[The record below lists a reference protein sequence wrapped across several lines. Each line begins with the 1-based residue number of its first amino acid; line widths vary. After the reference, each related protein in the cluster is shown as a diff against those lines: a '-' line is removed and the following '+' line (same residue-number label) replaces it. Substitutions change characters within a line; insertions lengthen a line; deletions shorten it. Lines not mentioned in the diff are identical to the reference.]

1 MSVNT
6 SSPAAA
12 VARLVEVV
20 NRHDLE
26 RLGQCFAEDFVNETP
41 NHPSRSFVGSAQ
53 VVRNWGQIFAA
64 VPDLRVEAVRWT
76 GGDQTAWIEWEMKG
90 TRADGKAHLMRGVT
104 IFGLDGD
111 RFGWVRFYLE
121 PVEAGGP
128 AIDQAVRE
136 QLSR

>member
-1 MSVNT
+1 MNVST

-12 VARLVEVV
+12 VARLAAAT
-20 NRHDLE
+20 NAHDLD
-26 RLGQCFAEDFVNETP
+26 RLAECFAKDFVNETP
-41 NHPSRSFVGSAQ
+41 NHPSRSFVGASQ

-64 VPDLRVEAVRWT
+64 VPDMRAEVVRWT
-76 GGDQTAWIEWEMKG
+76 SGDQTAWIEWEMKG
-90 TRADGKAHLMRGVT
+90 TRVDGKAQLMRGVT

-111 RFGWVRFYLE
+111 RFGWVRFYVE
-121 PVEAGGP
+121 PVETGGP